1 MSYTVNSSNS
11 GRDNLLALINFT
23 NSTTITNDQ
32 ISVDSLTTLSG
43 GDIDIFGR
51 NTTVHIAAV
60 DNKGYINGPTAENGI
75 VLKYRRVLL
84 TETAA
89 SITTQVSIDDTTT
102 FDAVRAVVAATN
114 GWLVEDVFIQEQVD
128 ANAQGTDTIFSH
140 YPDAGGGEGNTQTL
154 TFRPILDA
162 FGTEVSSFVYA
173 DSTVVVT
180 GNWMATDPDLGT
192 VVTVTELDGF
202 VPVV

>member
-1 MSYTVNSSNS
+1 MFTVNPATP
-11 GRDNLLALINFT
+11 GRQNLLALINFT
-23 NSTTITNDQ
+23 NSITLGDDQ
-32 ISVDSLTTLSG
+32 ISVDSLTGLTG

-60 DNKGYINGPTAENGI
+60 DNKGYVNGPTAENGI
-75 VLKYRRVLL
+75 TLKYRRVLL

-89 SITTQVSIDDTTT
+89 SITSVVGIDDTTT
-102 FDAVRAVVAATN
+102 FDQVRAVVAANN
-114 GWLVEDVFIQEQVD
+114 GWVVGDVVIQEQIDVS
-128 ANAQGTDTIFSH
+128 AQGTDTIFSF

-154 TFRPILDA
+154 TFKPIA
-162 FGTEVSSFVYA
+162 ESFVYA

-180 GNWMATDPDLGT
+180 GNWASTDPDLGT